1 MKRRSFV
8 ALATAT
14 TATTALAGAATAP
27 AFAQANYPDKPIT
40 MVIPAPPGG
49 GTDLVAR
56 LYSDLL
62 SQELGVQVLVDN
74 KGGGNGNIGTAIVAR
89 AKPDG
94 YTLLMQYSAYHS
106 ANPALIKDLN
116 WKPDDFVGVAMGAMA
131 PHVIVVAK
139 KVPASDLKSF
149 IAYAKANPGKL
160 NYASVGA
167 GSVPH
172 LGGVL
177 LNKAAGLDMVHVP
190 YKGSGP
196 ATADIVAGQVEVL
209 IVTPPAVSGHIRNG
223 NVKALA
229 LASDKRLPD
238 FPDIPTTAE
247 AGLPG
252 FTLDGWFALFA
263 PAGTPQPIIDKL
275 NAAMRKVGK
284 MEAVVARAN
293 QLGVVLKDWAPA
305 QMDSFAKGEVETW
318 GKVIRDNKITFT
330 E

>member
-14 TATTALAGAATAP
+14 TATTALAGT

-74 KGGGNGNIGTAIVAR
+74 KGGGNGNIGTALVAR

-139 KVPASDLKSF
+139 KVPVDDLKSF

-177 LNKAAGLDMVHVP
+177 LNKAAGLDLVHVP

-196 ATADIVAGQVEVL
+196 ATADIVAGQVELL

-223 NVKALA
+223 NLKALA
-229 LASDKRLPD
+229 LASDTRLPA
-238 FPDIPTTAE
+238 FPEIPTTAE

-293 QLGVVLKDWAPA
+293 QLGVVLKDWTPG

>member
-8 ALATAT
+8 ALAS
-14 TATTALAGAATAP
+14 ATTALASAAH
-27 AFAQANYPDKPIT
+27 AQGTYPDKPIT
-40 MVIPAPPGG
+40 IVVPAPPGG
-49 GTDLVAR
+49 GTDLVTRMYA
-56 LYSDLL
+56 DLL
-62 SQELGVQVLVDN
+62 GQELGQQVIVDN
-74 KGGGNGNIGTAIVAR
+74 KGGGNGNIGTALVAR

-94 YTLLMQYSAYHS
+94 YTLLMQYSAFHS

-116 WKPDDFVGVAMGAMA
+116 WKPDDFVGVAMGAVA

-139 KVPASDLKSF
+139 KVPAEDLKSF
-149 IAYAKANPGKL
+149 VAYAKANKGKL

-177 LNKAAGLDMVHVP
+177 LNKAAGIDLTHIP
-190 YKGSGP
+190 YKGAGP
-196 ATADIVAGQVEVL
+196 ATQDLVAGQVEL
-209 IVTPPAVSGHIRNG
+209 MIVTPPSVSGHIRSG

-229 LASDKRLPD
+229 LASDTRHPA
-238 FPDIPTTAE
+238 FPEIPTAAE

-252 FTLDGWFALFA
+252 FVLDGWFALFA
-263 PAGTPQPIIDKL
+263 PAGTPQPIVDRL
-275 NAAMRKVGK
+275 NAAMRKIGK

-293 QLGVVLKDWAPA
+293 QLGTVLKDWTPGE
-305 QMDSFAKGEVETW
+305 MNSFAKGEVETW
-318 GKVIRDNKITFT
+318 GKVIRDNNITFT

>member
-8 ALATAT
+8 ALAS
-14 TATTALAGAATAP
+14 ATTALAGAAR
-27 AFAQANYPDKPIT
+27 AQGTYPDRPIT
-40 MVIPAPPGG
+40 MIVPAPPGG

-62 SQELGVQVLVDN
+62 SQELGQQVLVDN
-74 KGGGNGNIGTAIVAR
+74 KGGGNGNIGTSLVAR

-116 WKPDDFVGVAMGAMA
+116 WKPDDFVGVAMGAVA
-131 PHVIVVAK
+131 PHVIVIAK
-139 KVPASDLKSF
+139 KVPADDLKSF
-149 IAYAKANPGKL
+149 IAYAKANQGKL

-177 LNKAAGLDMVHVP
+177 LNKAAGIDLTHIP
-190 YKGSGP
+190 YKGAGP
-196 ATADIVAGQVEVL
+196 ATQDLVAGQVELMV
-209 IVTPPAVSGHIRNG
+209 VTPPSVSGHIRNG

-229 LASDKRLPD
+229 LASDKRHPA
-238 FPDIPTTAE
+238 FPEIPTASE

-263 PAGTPQPIIDKL
+263 PAGTPQPIVDKL
-275 NAAMRKVGK
+275 NAAMRKIGK

-293 QLGVVLKDWAPA
+293 QLGTVLKDWTPGE
-305 QMDSFAKGEVETW
+305 MDSFAKGEVATW
-318 GKVIRDNKITFT
+318 GKVIRDNNITFT